1 LDCFAEGGKL
11 AASSVQ
17 RKCLSLALIIHI
29 DDAELQGRSYAPR
42 MPNVEH
48 AKLQAAYA
56 ACMTD
61 EKRLCE
67 LVKSDPRVIA
77 QWLQALAR
85 TDDASR
91 RLREHIR
98 ELGAMPAQASQER
111 HRSFISLREGNV
123 R

>member
-1 LDCFAEGGKL
+1 
-11 AASSVQ
+11 
-17 RKCLSLALIIHI
+17 
-29 DDAELQGRSYAPR
+29 

-56 ACMTD
+56 SCMTD

-98 ELGAMPAQASQER
+98 ERGAMPVQGSQER
-111 HRSFISLREGNV
+111 HRRFISFRDANLR
-123 R
+123 